1 MFRFIRKKVT
11 LLGALA
17 FSMAIAFYYYTKA
30 NDLYQVIIP
39 SKSTY
44 YTPGQKQNCKWL
56 VHFTNEVNTETGD
69 NSSAQIGIP
78 EVIKDGYIAGIVQ
91 NGPGNSL
98 LFAFKLP
105 NQSENTPP
113 VVMTAVY
120 DPNKM
125 PLKNIKFRF
134 LNSTI
139 LSMTLYNSYE
149 SCVEATME

>member
-1 MFRFIRKKVT
+1 MFRLIRKKVT
-11 LLGALA
+11 LLGLLA
-17 FSMAIAFYYYTKA
+17 FSVAIAFHYHTKA
-30 NDLYQVIIP
+30 NNLYPVVIP
-39 SKSTY
+39 GKSTY

-56 VHFTNEVNTETGD
+56 VHFIDEIDTEAGD

-78 EVIKDGYIAGIVQ
+78 EVIQDGYIAGIVQ

-105 NQSENTPP
+105 NQNENTPP

-120 DPNKM
+120 DPKQL
-125 PLKNIKFRF
+125 PLKNIRFRF
-134 LNSTI
+134 LNSTVLTMI
-139 LSMTLYNSYE
+139 LYDSYE